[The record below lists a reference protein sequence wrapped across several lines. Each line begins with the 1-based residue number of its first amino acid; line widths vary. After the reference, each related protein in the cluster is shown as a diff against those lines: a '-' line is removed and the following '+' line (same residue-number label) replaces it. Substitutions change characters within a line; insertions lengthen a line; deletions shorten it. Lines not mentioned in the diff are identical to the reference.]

1 MEYQNENWRGQEAFR
16 LQHVKIS
23 IYHRKHN
30 ECLSTDNKMN
40 HILLFF
46 LMYKQKLI
54 GSSFLFLEFEDTG
67 LSNDFLLPSS
77 PPSHLTPK
85 EPPSTDD
92 YIAPLLS
99 APTVASSSVLETD
112 TKRTVTAEKKEV
124 TQGSPADSSSADSLL
139 HESVEESP
147 FPLER
152 ENDIYLGDR
161 IMFDD
166 GSGSAFDG
174 SGKGMEPSIWPWDV
188 ATLEPV
194 FYPGPDSWLDDDNDS
209 LLIRTEDI
217 PEGLI
222 LDYILNSRNK
232 LDDDPSKDENEGVAN
247 IKENFLDESEI
258 LVFPETTTQQVPL
271 LQTGE
276 PSSVEPSTQT
286 ETLSMDDSSFVKPPF
301 VLEPSEDYSFA
312 GLPTGED
319 PFLPHSTSLSVEDSL
334 LTSTVTLGMEDSLLT
349 STVALSVEQPEEY
362 SVDQEIIS
370 EAVEDQT
377 EGRPTAQELFT
388 AGQSNVAEAATI
400 GYLDKSSLETVLTA
414 KPFEVS
420 TDSSMEEH
428 QTLDSSLADRD
439 TGLAIKKPVDVWPTD
454 RVLEK
459 TLDQTVQSAIPTAA
473 QVSTAVPSLID
484 QATAL
489 DGFAGQDGTE
499 HDTRVSMSISTIL
512 KSYVTVTAGT
522 VELPSHLPPMA
533 STVSSSVVTSA
544 KLGDETTRVLD
555 VSVDLDH
562 VSMVSFSPEPSEEA
576 KSMTDSHMEPTTHA
590 HSTQM
595 AGVAWPTHENHN
607 STPVPSRALVVFFS
621 LRVTNM
627 MFSEDLFNKN
637 SPEYKA
643 LEQRFLELV
652 SVISVLNIHFHR

>member
-1 MEYQNENWRGQEAFR
+1 MTIYRQQNEPYF
-16 LQHVKIS
+16 
-23 IYHRKHN
+23 
-30 ECLSTDNKMN
+30 T
-40 HILLFF
+40 FF
-46 LMYKQKLI
+46 FFCYKQKLI

-67 LSNDFLLPSS
+67 LSDDFLLPSS
-77 PPSHLTPK
+77 PSSHLVPE

-92 YIAPLLS
+92 YTAPLLS
-99 APTVASSSVLETD
+99 APTVASSSVIETD
-112 TKRTVTAEKKEV
+112 TKRTVTAEKEVV

-139 HESVEESP
+139 HETVEESP
-147 FPLER
+147 FPLEVHPVEG

-161 IMFDD
+161 MIFDD

-209 LLIRTEDI
+209 LPFRTEDI

-222 LDYILNSRNK
+222 LDYILNSGNK
-232 LDDDPSKDENEGVAN
+232 LDDDPSKDENEGVAS

-258 LVFPETTTQQVPL
+258 FVFPETTTQQVPL

-276 PSSVEPSTQT
+276 PSSVEPSTQM
-286 ETLSMDDSSFVKPPF
+286 ETLSMDDDSFVKPSF
-301 VLEPSEDYSFA
+301 VLEPPEDYSFA
-312 GLPTGED
+312 DLPTGED
-319 PFLPHSTSLSVEDSL
+319 LFLPHSTGVSVEDTL

-349 STVALSVEQPEEY
+349 STVAFSVEQPEES
-362 SVDQEIIS
+362 SVGQEIIS
-370 EAVEDQT
+370 EAVEHQNED
-377 EGRPTAQELFT
+377 RPTVEELFT
-388 AGQSNVAEAATI
+388 AGQSNVGEAATV

-414 KPFEVS
+414 EPFEVS
-420 TDSSMEEH
+420 TDTSTEE
-428 QTLDSSLADRD
+428 QQSLDSSLADRD
-439 TGLAIKKPVDVWPTD
+439 TGLAIRKPADVWPTD

-459 TLDQTVQSAIPTAA
+459 TLDQTVQSAVPTAA
-473 QVSTAVPSLID
+473 QVSTAVPSLIH

-489 DGFAGQDGTE
+489 EGFAGQDGTE
-499 HDTRVSMSISTIL
+499 HDTHVSMSISTIL
-512 KSYVTVTAGT
+512 NSYVTITADT
-522 VELPSHLPPMA
+522 VELPSHLPPMTT
-533 STVSSSVVTSA
+533 TVSSSVVTLA
-544 KLGDETTRVLD
+544 KVGDETTRVLD

-576 KSMTDSHMEPTTHA
+576 KSMTDSHMELTTHA
-590 HSTQM
+590 HSTEM
-595 AGVAWPTHENHN
+595 AGVAWPTHEIHN